1 MSTGSRK
8 ALSWVIRSVIGISL
22 CLVVMVP
29 VLATPVRLFLTTR
42 VDFLTN
48 HVMHINRVSTTYVTL
63 LYEFL
68 AREGRD
74 ATALLGP
81 LPDERIHPYTRVDDW
96 RAMLETVAGEVG
108 RNALGLRV
116 ARGITPRHFGIVG
129 YLCLASAN
137 LGEALAHT
145 ERYASLVYD
154 VNPLHLSSEGDR
166 LVIRWG
172 TENGRP
178 GQLVDETGVAAM
190 VQLARDFTGRD
201 WPVSKVC
208 FVNAT
213 PEDVGPYTAFFG
225 GDVLFEQPWT
235 ELQLPL
241 GYLQQPLR
249 QPDAALLALLDQQ
262 AEAMLAREPVHDS
275 GDPYRSVLIR
285 LLRDGDA
292 SLQKLAEAFHVS
304 ARTLQRKLAGE
315 GLRYQKLLDD
325 TRRMQAQEY
334 LRDTR
339 LSIADIAGLLGYSE
353 QSAFNRAF
361 RQW

>member
-1 MSTGSRK
+1 
-8 ALSWVIRSVIGISL
+8 
-22 CLVVMVP
+22 
-29 VLATPVRLFLTTR
+29 
-42 VDFLTN
+42 
-48 HVMHINRVSTTYVTL
+48 
-63 LYEFL
+63 
-68 AREGRD
+68 
-74 ATALLGP
+74 
-81 LPDERIHPYTRVDDW
+81 
-96 RAMLETVAGEVG
+96 MLETVA
-108 RNALGLRV
+108 ADAASPAPGLRV
-116 ARGITPRHFGIVG
+116 PRGITPRHFGIVG
-129 YLCLASAN
+129 YLCLASAS

-172 TENGRP
+172 TESGRP

-235 ELQLPL
+235 ELQLPR

-262 AEAMLAREPVHDS
+262 AEGVHAREAVQDS
-275 GDPYRSVLIR
+275 GEPD
-285 LLRDGDA
+285 
-292 SLQKLAEAFHVS
+292 
-304 ARTLQRKLAGE
+304 
-315 GLRYQKLLDD
+315 
-325 TRRMQAQEY
+325 RRG
-334 LRDTR
+334 R
-339 LSIADIAGLLGYSE
+339 
-353 QSAFNRAF
+353 
-361 RQW
+361 

>member
-1 MSTGSRK
+1 
-8 ALSWVIRSVIGISL
+8 
-22 CLVVMVP
+22 
-29 VLATPVRLFLTTR
+29 
-42 VDFLTN
+42 
-48 HVMHINRVSTTYVTL
+48 MHINRVSTTYVTL

-129 YLCLASAN
+129 YLCLASAS

-172 TENGRP
+172 TENGKP

-208 FVNAT
+208 FVNAS
-213 PEDVGPYTAFFG
+213 PDDIAPYTDFFAG
-225 GDVLFEQPWT
+225 EVLFEQPWT
-235 ELQLPL
+235 EMQLPL
-241 GYLQQPLR
+241 AYLQQPLR

-275 GDPYRSVLIR
+275 GDPYRRVLIR

-304 ARTLQRKLAGE
+304 ARTLQRKLADE
-315 GLRYQKLLDD
+315 GLRYQQLLDD

-339 LSIADIAGLLGYSE
+339 LALADIAGLLGYSE

-361 RQW
+361 RQWTGLTPAKWRQQQR